1 MAIEKHLSTPTAILI
16 AGVLIAGALFFGL
29 RGRDT
34 APLPAAPG
42 PPPSSGP
49 LGAAPP
55 PLPLPAP
62 AALPERSAVLA
73 DALKAL
79 EAHRAAV
86 VEKCLKPN
94 GATRS
99 KFFFNIT
106 FDAAGKQI
114 ARGFIEDRA
123 TARPGVGPC
132 LSDTV
137 PALEV
142 PPRGAIVQ
150 VDGEWTLP

>member
-1 MAIEKHLSTPTAILI
+1 MAIEKHLSTQSAILI

-29 RGRDT
+29 RGRDA
-34 APLPAAPG
+34 APLPAASG
-42 PPPSSGP
+42 PAASSAP

-55 PLPLPAP
+55 PAP
-62 AALPERSAVLA
+62 AALADRSAVLA

-86 VEKCLKPN
+86 VDKCLTPN

-99 KFFFNIT
+99 KFSFNIT
-106 FDAAGKQI
+106 FDASGKQI

-132 LSDTV
+132 VSDTV

-142 PPRGAIVQ
+142 APRGAIVQ